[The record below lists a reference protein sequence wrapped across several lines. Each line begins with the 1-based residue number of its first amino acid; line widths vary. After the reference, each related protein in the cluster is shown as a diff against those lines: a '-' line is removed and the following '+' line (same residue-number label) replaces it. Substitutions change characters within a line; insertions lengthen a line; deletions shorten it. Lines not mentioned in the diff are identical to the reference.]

1 VEVRCVR
8 EEGAEMNCKQT
19 RQDITLRLLRKGWTT
34 ALDSA
39 LAGGVLSL
47 SQRVGTWSREGMHI
61 AKRWEV
67 TKGGAKVMAYRLLKP
82 TRWTA

>member
-1 VEVRCVR
+1 MKCDQ
-8 EEGAEMNCKQT
+8 K

-47 SQRVGTWSREGMHI
+47 SQRCGDWERAGMHI

-67 TKGGAKVMAYRLLKP
+67 TKGGAKVMAYRVIRP
-82 TRWTA
+82 TKWTA